1 MFEKAKAWL
10 DDKAN
15 RAKAAWGAG
24 VTAAAAAMTPGLAF
38 ADDPT
43 VAGTLTTGV
52 TSAVSQAQDAILA
65 VLPQA
70 LVLMGIIVGITVGVR
85 LFKKIGH

>member
-1 MFEKAKAWL
+1 MDVKEIKENIDAKKVAL
-10 DDKAN
+10 
-15 RAKAAWGAG
+15 GASIG
-24 VTAAAAAMTPGLAF
+24 TIMTVGTPMLAF

-52 TSAVSQAQDAILA
+52 TSAVSEAQSAILA

-70 LVLMGIIVGITVGVR
+70 LVLMGVVLGITVGVR
-85 LFKKIGH
+85 LFKRIGK

>member
-1 MFEKAKAWL
+1 MDVKEIKETIDAKKLAI
-10 DDKAN
+10 
-15 RAKAAWGAG
+15 GASVG
-24 VTAAAAAMTPGLAF
+24 TLMTVGTPMLAF

-52 TSAVSQAQDAILA
+52 TSAVSEAQNAILA

-70 LVLMGIIVGITVGVR
+70 LVLMGVVLGITVGVR
-85 LFKKIGH
+85 LFKRIGK

>member
-1 MFEKAKAWL
+1 MFEEFKEKVNSKAVAI
-10 DDKAN
+10 
-15 RAKAAWGAG
+15 
-24 VTAAAAAMTPGLAF
+24 TAACGTAGTLAVPSLAF

-52 TSAVSQAQDAILA
+52 TSAVSGAQDAILA

-70 LVLMGIIVGITVGVR
+70 LVLMGVIVGITVGVR
-85 LFKKIGH
+85 IFKRIAK